1 MSQAT
6 EFTGSPSNL
15 GGLVDDLLERQTVP
29 SAE

>member
-15 GGLVDDLLERQTVP
+15 GGLVDDLESQTVP